1 VRRFA
6 AAPHERTAVP
16 SIVTTL
22 FPHLPRADLA
32 TFRIALGF
40 GLAVVVALAIA
51 RLYPVAVGVSAAIVP
66 VLTWLYLDD
75 VDVYEE
81 APAKV
86 AGVMALSGA
95 AGGVVAG
102 VLAQRVAATP
112 DTLASVTTSQALW
125 LAVAV
130 PAIAIVIG
138 SIGPVLYLRRPRY
151 DDVLDGVTFGAIAGA
166 TLSGAL
172 VLSSSSDLLSSGL
185 RPVGAVGPW
194 VADLVALS
202 LLLPLVYATA
212 MAGAFAATWLRVRAP
227 ERDRARLG
235 ALGSPVVAWILAFG
249 VVVAASLA
257 RLWLNVYVALV
268 VTAVITALGLIW
280 LRLTI
285 HLGLQ
290 EEAAEIHTGDP
301 ITCPNCR
308 QPTLHHSFC
317 QNCGVSLR
325 ALPKATHSHAIP
337 IVKVDP

>member
-1 VRRFA
+1 M
-6 AAPHERTAVP
+6 P
-16 SIVTTL
+16 SFVTTL
-22 FPHLPRADLA
+22 FPHLPKADLS

-51 RLYPVAVGVSAAIVP
+51 RLYPVAVGASAAIVP

-81 APAKV
+81 EPAV
-86 AGVMALSGA
+86 VGGVMALSGA
-95 AGGVVAG
+95 VGGVVAG
-102 VLAQRVAATP
+102 LLAQWVFASDEAIG
-112 DTLASVTTSQALW
+112 SVTASQALW
-125 LAVAV
+125 RGVAV
-130 PAIAIVIG
+130 PAIAIAVA
-138 SIGPVLYLRRPRY
+138 SLGPLVYLRRRKY
-151 DDVLDGVTFGAIAGA
+151 NDVLDGVTFGAVAGA

-172 VLSSSSDLLSSGL
+172 VLSSSTDLLSSGL

-194 VADLVALS
+194 IADLVALS

-212 MAGAFAATWLRVRAP
+212 MAGTFGAVWLRYRAP
-227 ERDRARLG
+227 ERDRSRLG
-235 ALGSPVVAWILAFG
+235 ALGNPVVAVALGFAL
-249 VVVAASLA
+249 VVAASLA
-257 RLWLNVYVALV
+257 RQWLNVYVALAI
-268 VTAVITALGLIW
+268 TAVVTALGLIW

-301 ITCPNCR
+301 ILCPNCH
-308 QPTLHHSFC
+308 QPTLQHSFC

-337 IVKVDP
+337 IIPRAP